1 MNPEELA
8 MMEEDVPEGAPEE
21 MGMPQDESSLVPDGG
36 MGEEIDP
43 SMMMNDEDMMNWESG
58 GIDPTMVVQDLVVQ
72 YVDYVIGI
80 KDDQTLNKDVQ
91 ANIMNQIAQSITQ
104 LMSVVPNQDQK
115 EQDQMKLQM
124 EFQLKQQE
132 FELRAQEMQMQME
145 MEQQKHQMEMQFK
158 QDELQMKL
166 QEQQIKGQMAIQQH
180 SQKMEMEKE
189 KHIHSTVQSQEAHE
203 SSMKQQ
209 EQAAKS
215 KQTNKDS
222 K

>member
-43 SMMMNDEDMMNWESG
+43 SMMMNEEDMMNWESG

-180 SQKMEMEKE
+180 S
-189 KHIHSTVQSQEAHE
+189 
-203 SSMKQQ
+203 
-209 EQAAKS
+209 
-215 KQTNKDS
+215 
-222 K
+222 